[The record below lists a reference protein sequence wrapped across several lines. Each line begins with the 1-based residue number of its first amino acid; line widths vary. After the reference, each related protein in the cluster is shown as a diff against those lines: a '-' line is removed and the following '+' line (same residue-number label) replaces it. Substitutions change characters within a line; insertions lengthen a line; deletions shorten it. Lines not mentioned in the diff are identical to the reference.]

1 MTTGHCLCGA
11 VTVTLPH
18 VPPEMHVCH
27 CATCRRQGGVGFALM
42 MKAADLTITGDT
54 IRSYPS
60 SEWGERAFCTTC
72 GTSLWF
78 HAIGTDDYALSPGL
92 LDDWSGIRIADEIFI
107 DRKPDTYAFAGDH
120 PRLTGDAFFATFAS
134 SSEGGQP

>member
-1 MTTGHCLCGA
+1 MTTGRCLCGA
-11 VTVTLPH
+11 VTVTLSR
-18 VPPEMHVCH
+18 VPTEMHVCH
-27 CATCRRQGGVGFALM
+27 CVTCRRQSGVGFGM
-42 MKAADLTITGDT
+42 MVKAADLTATGDT

-60 SEWGERAFCTTC
+60 SDWGERAFCTTC

-78 HAIGTDDYALSPGL
+78 HATGTDDYALSPGL
-92 LDDWSGIRIADEIFI
+92 LDDWSGIRLADEIFI

-120 PRLTGDAFFATFAS
+120 PRLTGDEFFAEIAS